1 MELRHYSSIIWRW
14 MWLIVLATG
23 IATVCSYMAV
33 SEQPKIYQTSTTLLV
48 GQSVQSLNPNAS
60 DVYLSQ
66 QLATTYVQIVKT
78 QTVLQGVVDALDLK
92 IPADALRGMVNASI
106 VQGTQLIELRAI
118 DTDPARAQAV
128 ANETAHQLILQGP
141 AAKEQELQSRQDF
154 VQKQVDE
161 LQKKIQE
168 GQQRITE
175 LQSSIQVTSSA
186 REIADKQQQIG
197 TLQQQINQWQLTYA
211 SMLNYTSSRSP
222 NYITVIEPARLPTS
236 PIAPNVST
244 TVMLAAA
251 IGALLA
257 IGGAFLIEYID
268 DTVKSPDDIAES
280 LKLSVL
286 GVIARITG
294 RDLAEKLVA
303 ARHPRSSHAEAY
315 RLLRTNIQVADVDH
329 PVKTVLVTSPNPL
342 EGKSVTAANLAVVMA
357 QAGLRTVLVDA
368 DMRRPTQHRLFRLTN
383 DLGLTNG
390 LVQTDPALDGY
401 VRTTDVENL
410 RVLTTGQLPPNPAEL
425 LGSKRMQKLVAAL
438 KDQADMIIFD
448 TPPCLPLADAAIL
461 ARQVDGVVL
470 VADAGKTRRDA
481 VTKAKEAMERAGG
494 RILGVVLNRVS
505 PRSSGY
511 YHYYYYYYSQDGERK
526 RKSSKGESSLLARL
540 FGKPNNPPP
549 SGPEDAQSISS

>member
-481 VTKAKEAMERAGG
+481 VSKAKEAMERAGG

-505 PRSSGY
+505 PRGSGY
-511 YHYYYYYYSQDGERK
+511 YYYHYYYYSQDGERK
-526 RKSSKGESSLLARL
+526 RKSSKGESSPLARL
-540 FGKPNNPPP
+540 FGKTNNPPP
-549 SGPEDAQSISS
+549 SGPEDGQSISS